1 MSDRTKEGSNS
12 LVDTDIDSDDLKG
25 GPSEIADEFILI
37 MAAGHENKEPLLSR
51 LFSVRFEESEDYVS
65 FFNRLF
71 VSLRQVKPLLH
82 ELTKIEA
89 LSVYFEDEKWSSNPM
104 VDFFQSYES
113 PLRYVLQFENFSEN
127 PEFPIDTWR
136 WLDYFLEKTS
146 PIPEHVP
153 WAGQI
158 KDALFYAAM
167 HCDLE
172 SESDKFM
179 QYLDRVIEKLRPR
192 RDVLWSHSCFEWRKK
207 GKSRKEISEIDPWEF
222 Y

>member
-1 MSDRTKEGSNS
+1 
-12 LVDTDIDSDDLKG
+12 
-25 GPSEIADEFILI
+25 
-37 MAAGHENKEPLLSR
+37 
-51 LFSVRFEESEDYVS
+51 
-65 FFNRLF
+65 
-71 VSLRQVKPLLH
+71 
-82 ELTKIEA
+82 
-89 LSVYFEDEKWSSNPM
+89 M

-113 PLRYVLQFENFSEN
+113 SLRYVLGFENFSET
-127 PEFPIDTWR
+127 PEFPIDIWR

-146 PIPEHVP
+146 PIPDHVP

-172 SESDKFM
+172 TESDKFM

-207 GKSRKEISEIDPWEF
+207 R
-222 Y
+222 